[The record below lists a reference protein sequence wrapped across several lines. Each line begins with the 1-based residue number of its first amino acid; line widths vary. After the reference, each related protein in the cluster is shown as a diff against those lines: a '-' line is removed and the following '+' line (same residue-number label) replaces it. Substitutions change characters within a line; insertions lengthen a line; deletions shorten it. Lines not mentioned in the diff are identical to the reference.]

1 MNFEQFVK
9 SKMRNAWIYEPGIK
23 LYVRVS
29 LPSRGTDYDLAAML
43 ATLRGRGALT
53 RFLDTWEPT
62 HSFYIENVLRPE
74 RLGKY
79 FLGRGYREVFNYT
92 GARCCCYSNG
102 KTVE

>member
-1 MNFEQFVK
+1 MDFQGFIE
-9 SKMRNAWIYEPGIK
+9 SKMGNAWIQEPGLK

-29 LPSRGTDYDLAAML
+29 LPSRGTDYDLATMI
-43 ATLRGRGALT
+43 ATPRGKGTLT

-62 HSFYIENVLRPE
+62 YSFYIENVLHPE

-79 FLGRGYREVFNYT
+79 FLSRGYREVFNYT

-102 KTVE
+102 KIIE